1 MKRLSA
7 FPCVLAFV
15 VLVALSVT
23 GCGVAAQDPKAPV
36 GFTTSQTYI
45 TIENRSGNALAEGLI
60 ELVPSGVLA
69 PFRRELPRVESGA
82 KRDVSYRPVLRR
94 RRFPL
99 PPGRHT
105 HQVGQD
111 HGQGC
116 VREDVQGGG
125 AVQLNHLIQNA
136 ECRHCGSSWILNSAF

>member
-82 KRDVSYRPVLRR
+82 KRDVSYDLFSGAGGSRFRPGVTRIKS
-94 RRFPL
+94 
-99 PPGRHT
+99 
-105 HQVGQD
+105 
-111 HGQGC
+111 
-116 VREDVQGGG
+116 VRITAKDVSGKTYKVE
-125 AVQLNHLIQNA
+125 APFN
-136 ECRHCGSSWILNSAF
+136 

>member
-23 GCGVAAQDPKAPV
+23 GCGAAAQDPEAPV

-45 TIENRSGNALAEGLI
+45 TIENRSGSALAEGLI

-69 PFRRELPRVESGA
+69 PFRRELPRMESGA
-82 KRDVSYRPVLRR
+82 KRDVSYDL
-94 RRFPL
+94 FS
-99 PPGRHT
+99 GA
-105 HQVGQD
+105 
-111 HGQGC
+111 
-116 VREDVQGGG
+116 GG
-125 AVQLNHLIQNA
+125 ARFRLGVTRIKSVRITAKDVSGKTYKVEAPFN
-136 ECRHCGSSWILNSAF
+136 